1 MIFDLKKTREKK
13 ILDMFI
19 ENLPEDNGKCC
30 IEHKTG
36 INSFQIRQDKNQREK
51 TSFWAY
57 S

>member
-36 INSFQIRQDKNQREK
+36 INSFEKRQDKNQREK
-51 TSFWAY
+51 AFWAY